1 MTFTPH
7 LFQQKDLATLRDN
20 NYTGLLAIQ
29 PGGGKT
35 YTSLFAAL
43 DSNASQTL
51 VIAPKSTFATAWQKS
66 TPNVLEHEARIIGN
80 GTKAER
86 QALSDLEWGS
96 PGVYLVSPQLFT
108 RADISMW
115 LPDMLIC
122 DEVHQINKAG
132 GKGQRKLSGFSPK
145 DDPISKQIGASLSL
159 SGTPARSN
167 FERMWAICRLHW
179 PELYR
184 RGEVAYDNPYSWM
197 LERMTSKEIITGKR
211 NPETGKFPTAKVWL
225 AERDEG
231 RLFREMPCVI
241 QHFRREECCAYHPT
255 GFLLNEEPNEVER
268 VVELSPKQKR
278 IIKELENQGL
288 AWIDDQPFVVDLP
301 MTIKQRIR
309 QVTLGEPEIKFTGEF
324 DEFGV
329 EKTTLR
335 YDPECKST
343 FIDET
348 LNILEQ
354 LGDEP
359 VIIYLASQQFA
370 EVLTKRLVKAGISAF
385 EYSGKTTKTRDA
397 DLAGFGTK
405 YRVCVGIVSAIGT
418 GTDNIQ
424 DVCNNEIWLEVPL
437 DDVDAIQAEAR
448 TDRMGQTKQ
457 VQRFRIHDDMGYSG
471 GMYDRK
477 LTKRLELAKS
487 TRLEV

>member
-1 MTFTPH
+1 MTFKPH
-7 LFQQKDLATLRDN
+7 DFQVKDLATLREN
-20 NYTGLLAIQ
+20 NFTGLLAIQ

-35 YTSLFAAL
+35 YLSLFAARE
-43 DSNASQTL
+43 SNANQTL

-66 TPNVLEHEARIIGN
+66 TPNVLEHEARVIGN

-86 QALSDLEWGS
+86 QALSDLEWGL
-96 PGVYLVSPQLFT
+96 PGVFLVSPQLFT

-115 LPDMLIC
+115 RPDLLVC

-132 GKGQRKLSGFSPK
+132 GKGQRKLSGFSAK
-145 DDPISKQIGASLSL
+145 DDPISKQVGASLSL
-159 SGTPARSN
+159 SGTPARSS
-167 FERMWAICRLHW
+167 FERMWAINRLHW

-184 RGEVAYDNPYSWM
+184 RGEVAYDNYFGW
-197 LERMTSKEIITGKR
+197 LAQRMTSKEIVTGRDQNGALKKAR
-211 NPETGKFPTAKVWL
+211 LWL

-241 QHFRREECCAYHPT
+241 QHFRREECCEYHPA

-268 VVELSPKQKR
+268 VVELTPKQKR

-288 AWIDDQPFVVDLP
+288 AWIDNQPFVVDLP
-301 MTIKQRIR
+301 MTIKQRIQ
-309 QVTLGEPEIKFTGEF
+309 QVTLGEPELKFTGEY

-335 YDPECKST
+335 YDPECKSPALEEL
-343 FIDET
+343 F
-348 LNILEQ
+348 NILDQ
-354 LGDEP
+354 LGDES
-359 VIIYLASQQFA
+359 VIVYMASQQFA
-370 EVLTKRLVKAGISAF
+370 EVVTKRLVKAGISAF

-397 DLAGFGTK
+397 DLAQFGIK

-418 GTDNIQ
+418 GSDGIQ
-424 DVCNNEIWLEVPL
+424 SATKNEVWMEVPL
-437 DDVDAIQAEAR
+437 DDVDTIQAEAR
-448 TDRMGQTKQ
+448 VDRMGQTKQ
-457 VQRFRIHDDMGYSG
+457 VQRFRIHDELGYSQ
-471 GMYDRK
+471 GMYDTK
-477 LTKRLELAKS
+477 LTKRLELARS

>member
-1 MTFTPH
+1 MTFKPH
-7 LFQQKDLATLRDN
+7 PFQHKDLATLSEN

-35 YTSLFAAL
+35 YLSLFAAR

-66 TPNVLEHEARIIGN
+66 TPNVLEHGARVIGN

-86 QALSDLEWGS
+86 QALSDLEWGL
-96 PGVYLVSPQLFT
+96 PGVFLVSPQLFT

-115 LPDMLIC
+115 RPDLLVC

-132 GKGQRKLSGFSPK
+132 GKGQRKLSGFSAK
-145 DDPISKQIGASLSL
+145 DDPISKQVGASLSL
-159 SGTPARSN
+159 SGTPARSS
-167 FERMWAICRLHW
+167 FERMWAINRLHW

-184 RGEVAYDNPYSWM
+184 RGEVAYDNYFGW
-197 LERMTSKEIITGKR
+197 LAGRMTSKEIITGRDQNGALKKAR
-211 NPETGKFPTAKVWL
+211 LWL

-241 QHFRREECCAYHPT
+241 QHFRREECCEFHPE
-255 GFLLNEEPNEVER
+255 GFLLNEEPNPVKR
-268 VVELSPKQKR
+268 VVELTPKQKR
-278 IIKELENQGL
+278 VIKELENQGL

-309 QVTLGEPEIKFTGEF
+309 QVTLGEPEIRFTGEY

-335 YDPECKST
+335 YDPECKSPAL
-343 FIDET
+343 DE
-348 LNILEQ
+348 LFNILEQ

-359 VIIYLASQQFA
+359 VIIYMASQQFA
-370 EVLTKRLVKAGISAF
+370 EVVTKRLVSAGISAF

-397 DLAGFGTK
+397 DLAQFGTK

-418 GTDNIQ
+418 GTDSLQ
-424 DVCNNEIWLEVPL
+424 DVCNNEVWMEVPL
-437 DDVDAIQAEAR
+437 DDVDTQQTLAR
-448 TDRMGQTKQ
+448 LDRLGQTKQ
-457 VQRFRIHDDMGYSG
+457 VQQFWIHDELGYSQ
-471 GMYDRK
+471 GMYDTK